1 MAFGHKGGKGKHRH
15 SGGANHAR
23 RHDQSVDGGVNAGGA
38 SSGAPVAPQ
47 DGDDTPMHA
56 ESGEFFLNRYR
67 AMDAAARLMGPKDVR
82 QALRVNTLKTSHD
95 LLIERLAA
103 RGAVLERIPFIKNG
117 YHAVAK
123 FSLGATP
130 EYLLG
135 HYYLQAP
142 LSQLACEVLAPPV
155 GATVLDMASA
165 PGGKTTYL
173 AMMVL
178 GGIDHHSAAGK
189 VVALD
194 SDPLRL
200 AAVRNNAERMG
211 LPNVLCVKKDA
222 RFATDFDTKFM
233 FVLLDAPCSGNMCSE
248 DGWCGK
254 RRIEDIRENARTQRE
269 LLRSAVA
276 CLAPGGRLLYSTCS
290 LEPEEDELAIDTLLK
305 RSADMS
311 VVALDWLPIG
321 DHGVTVWGGVQLDA
335 RIAGTRRFWPH
346 KTGCEGFFMALL
358 EKKEG

>member
-1 MAFGHKGGKGKHRH
+1 MAFGHKGRKG
-15 SGGANHAR
+15 GHAKR
-23 RHDQSVDGGVNAGGA
+23 RDPSMAEPEG
-38 SSGAPVAPQ
+38 SIAPQ
-47 DGDDTPMHA
+47 EGDDTPMHA

-103 RGAVLERIPFIKNG
+103 RGAVLERIPFLKNG

-178 GGIDHHSAAGK
+178 GDGHHDSGAAGK

-254 RRIEDIRENARTQRE
+254 RRIEDVRENARTQRE

-290 LEPEEDELAIDTLLK
+290 LEPEEDELAIDALLK

-321 DHGVTVWGGVQLDA
+321 DHGVTVWGGVELDA
-335 RIAGTRRFWPH
+335 RVAGTRRFWPH

-358 EKKEG
+358 EKRAE